1 MALWR
6 LLLLLLLHTT
16 TTDYYNWYYPGKDGV
31 VTTTTAA
38 TTTHHHY
45 RLLQLILPRWGWRC
59 DDYYCCY
66 YYTPLLQTTTADI
79 TKVRMA
85 LWRLLLPLLIH
96 TTTTDYYSW
105 YYPGEDSV
113 VAGHDNGQVKERS
126 AANEPN
132 ATHERICF
140 LRHLA
145 QQISRVQTKADS
157 GDTSRTCD
165 HAKYQTHAAHI

>member
-1 MALWR
+1 MMVILPGWEWHCEDYYCCYYYTPLLQTTTADITQVRMALWR
-6 LLLLLLLHTT
+6 LLLLLLLHT
-16 TTDYYNWYYPGKDGV
+16 
-31 VTTTTAA
+31 
-38 TTTHHHY
+38 
-45 RLLQLILPRWGWRC
+45 
-59 DDYYCCY
+59 
-66 YYTPLLQTTTADI
+66 TPLLQTTTADI